1 MFLLTTLF
9 SAPICIFKLSIQNMQ
24 KLLLFSFLCLAACTT
39 PTANITKA
47 ENAFDAGRE
56 FIDGTLKGDFKK
68 SAFYMLQDSSNQQL
82 LSVEEKEY
90 RLKDKEG
97 RQQLRTASINI
108 QSVEDIDS
116 TTSIIHYNNS
126 FDKISH
132 QLKVVKVNNTWGVD
146 LKYSFQNK

>member
-1 MFLLTTLF
+1 MR
-9 SAPICIFKLSIQNMQ
+9 
-24 KLLLFSFLCLAACTT
+24 KLLLFSLVCLFACT
-39 PTANITKA
+39 NNQVKYSKA

-68 SAFYMLQDSSNQQL
+68 SAYFMLSDTSNQTL
-82 LSVEEKEY
+82 LDMQEKEF

-108 QSVEDIDS
+108 EQVEDIDS
-116 TTSIIHYNNS
+116 ITSIIHYNNS

-132 QLKVVKVNNTWGVD
+132 SLKVIKQNNNWTVD